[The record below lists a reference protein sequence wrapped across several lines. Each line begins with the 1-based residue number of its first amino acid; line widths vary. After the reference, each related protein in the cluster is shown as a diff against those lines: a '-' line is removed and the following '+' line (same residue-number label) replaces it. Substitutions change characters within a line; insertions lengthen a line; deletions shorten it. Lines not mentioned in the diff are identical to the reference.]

1 MFTTDPSRRG
11 DAASELVESP
21 RVAQLAAIS
30 QTAPVPPQN
39 LEAEE
44 SVLGAMLVG
53 MDDGMIIAGDAG
65 PGRDADTA
73 AALAASLFRR
83 TRNASDDAG
92 LGAARFVRL
101 EADRGH
107 LCATAHGDVVV
118 VAVASNGINLGKL
131 RLEMLG
137 AAEML

>member
-1 MFTTDPSRRG
+1 MTQEFE
-11 DAASELVESP
+11 AV
-21 RVAQLAAIS
+21 VARLQR
-30 QTAPVPPQN
+30 QQGVMG
-39 LEAEE
+39 
-44 SVLGAMLVG
+44 VMLVG
-53 MDDGMIIAGDAG
+53 VEDGMVIAGDAG
-65 PGRDADTA
+65 AGRDSDTA

-83 TRNASDDAG
+83 TRTASGDAG
-92 LGAARFVRL
+92 LGDSRFVRL

-107 LCATAHGDVVV
+107 VCATARGDVVI